1 MYTVYKAYSRTF
13 DREYDTWEE
22 VMAFIARKAGK
33 CNYGHFRKWNVDN
46 EYFFDCGPIVY
57 LIIPDEASAPQARAK
72 WLGGN
77 EDGK

>member
-33 CNYGHFRKWNVDN
+33 FNYGHFRKWNIDN